1 MYTED
6 ARQYITFYEWCKDD
20 GKLKKQLYDLDAED
34 FLKKFQEAIEVAK
47 WHIHV
52 KWVQA
57 NCYNDIKENLKEND
71 VILHV
76 DYSESYERKHQNKAQ
91 RACFDHTAISIFT
104 ACCYLKDEN
113 GKLEKES
120 VTLTSELS
128 DHSRSAAI
136 TCVMKMMEFIREKHQ
151 HLPLHINVYVWSDGC
166 ASQFR
171 SRFVFSL
178 LSTIDSSIN
187 LSQFYNKRHHS
198 KGPMDGIE
206 GTMKNLVFRNVKL
219 GKCIIETPKDFA
231 QYTNKSIKRVSS
243 LNVPTS
249 DIMQEP

>member
-6 ARQYITFYEWCKDD
+6 ASQYITFYEWCKDD

-34 FLKKFQEAIEVAK
+34 FLKNFQEVIEVAK

-52 KWVQA
+52 KWVQV

-91 RACFDHTAISIFT
+91 KAYFDHTAISIFT

-113 GKLEKES
+113 SKLEKES

-136 TCVMKMMEFIREKHQ
+136 TCVIKMMEFIREKHQ

-166 ASQFR
+166 ASQFC

-187 LSQFYNKRHHS
+187 LS
-198 KGPMDGIE
+198 
-206 GTMKNLVFRNVKL
+206 
-219 GKCIIETPKDFA
+219 
-231 QYTNKSIKRVSS
+231 
-243 LNVPTS
+243 
-249 DIMQEP
+249 